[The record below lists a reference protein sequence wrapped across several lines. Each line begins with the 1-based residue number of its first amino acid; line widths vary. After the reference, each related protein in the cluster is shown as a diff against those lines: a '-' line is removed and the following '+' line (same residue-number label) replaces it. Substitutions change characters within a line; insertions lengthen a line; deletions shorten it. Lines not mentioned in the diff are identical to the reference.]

1 MMRICTMLRTVVH
14 TTWPFDSKGSS
25 FNFFSMIGV
34 GEVGRLLF
42 ATIGSW
48 SGGIGSVGN
57 WVSMMNTKMTT
68 IIVMLA
74 MIMIT
79 WAVRFCNERLLVEVI
94 AEVEAEA
101 EVDEDAAEELEV
113 NATFR

>member
-1 MMRICTMLRTVVH
+1 MMRTMVTVMVVM
-14 TTWPFDSKGSS
+14 T
-25 FNFFSMIGV
+25 
-34 GEVGRLLF
+34 
-42 ATIGSW
+42 A
-48 SGGIGSVGN
+48 
-57 WVSMMNTKMTT
+57 MM
-68 IIVMLA
+68 
-74 MIMIT
+74 MIT

>member
-57 WVSMMNTKMTT
+57 WVLMMITMMIVMMMVMMMSMVTKMVLMMTT
-68 IIVMLA
+68 I
-74 MIMIT
+74 
-79 WAVRFCNERLLVEVI
+79 ES
-94 AEVEAEA
+94 
-101 EVDEDAAEELEV
+101 
-113 NATFR
+113 

>member
-1 MMRICTMLRTVVH
+1 LNL
-14 TTWPFDSKGSS
+14 TWPFDSKGSS

-48 SGGIGSVGN
+48 SGGIGSVG
-57 WVSMMNTKMTT
+57 S
-68 IIVMLA
+68 
-74 MIMIT
+74 

>member
-1 MMRICTMLRTVVH
+1 MMRTMMMV
-14 TTWPFDSKGSS
+14 
-25 FNFFSMIGV
+25 II
-34 GEVGRLLF
+34 
-42 ATIGSW
+42 AT
-48 SGGIGSVGN
+48 
-57 WVSMMNTKMTT
+57 M
-68 IIVMLA
+68 
-74 MIMIT
+74 MIT